1 MRKGSFNLAS
11 PLGLISQLRPDRLRF
26 TAAAW
31 IGVALIGL
39 GFSLLGG
46 RFIFAPGITIDLP
59 MVTSTAEPGL
69 PTAKV
74 LTIGQNGTFFFEG
87 RVLTPATLA
96 TALKK
101 ARPEGQGLAT
111 LLIKGDKATPLQTF
125 LQVCQWARESGFDH
139 IQVATLPLPQA
150 PVLFK

>member
-1 MRKGSFNLAS
+1 MHKGSFKLTS
-11 PLGLISQLRPDRLRF
+11 PLGLLSQLRPDKLRF

-31 IGVALIGL
+31 IGVGLIGV

-59 MVTSTAEPGL
+59 MVTSTVAPGL

-87 RVLTPATLA
+87 RVLTPATL
-96 TALKK
+96 TLALQT
-101 ARPEGQGLAT
+101 ARPEGQGVAT

-125 LQVCQWARESGFDH
+125 LQVCQWARESGFDQ

-150 PVLFK
+150 PALFK